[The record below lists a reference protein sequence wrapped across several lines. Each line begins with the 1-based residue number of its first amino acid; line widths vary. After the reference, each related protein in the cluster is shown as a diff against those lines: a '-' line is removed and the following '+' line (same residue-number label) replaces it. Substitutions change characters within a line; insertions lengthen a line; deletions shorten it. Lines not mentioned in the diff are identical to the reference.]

1 MTVDNVD
8 DGQFSDDEEERND
21 WCVWMTCVIEGYKA
35 EIGYPGMSDMDL
47 KRLRHR
53 DFL

>member
-8 DGQFSDDEEERND
+8 DGQFSDDEDDRNKW
-21 WCVWMTCVIEGYKA
+21 WCSMTRVIEGYNIN
-35 EIGYPGMSDMDL
+35 IGHPLISDMDL

-53 DFL
+53 DFH

>member
-8 DGQFSDDEEERND
+8 DGQFSDDEDDRD
-21 WCVWMTCVIEGYKA
+21 KWCRSMMRVIEGYKI
-35 EIGYPGMSDMDL
+35 EIGHPLISDMDL

-53 DFL
+53 DFH